1 MEEAKYSANVRANLR
16 GYDVQITARSDGE
29 DDLIELVVAMVENLD
44 RIGAMPERRW
54 ENGKTNG
61 NGHQEP
67 AAAPK
72 AAPAAAPTVKP
83 EAKPQAAPAPMPVP
97 KAEAKPVPKPA
108 PAPKPAAKAPICA
121 VCEAG
126 KGKIEL
132 IQWADKTTGEMKQAW
147 KCQTCNT
154 WHREPR

>member
-67 AAAPK
+67 AAVTQA
-72 AAPAAAPTVKP
+72 KP
-83 EAKPQAAPAPMPVP
+83 E
-97 KAEAKPVPKPA
+97 PKPA
-108 PAPKPAAKAPICA
+108 PAPAPAAKPQEKPAPKAEVKQAPAPKAAAKVPICA

-132 IQWADKTTGEMKQAW
+132 IKWSDKETGEMKQAW

>member
-54 ENGKTNG
+54 ENGKANG

-67 AAAPK
+67 AAVTQAKPEPKPAPAPAAKPQEKPAPK
-72 AAPAAAPTVKP
+72 AEVK
-83 EAKPQAAPAPMPVP
+83 Q
-97 KAEAKPVPKPA
+97 A
-108 PAPKPAAKAPICA
+108 PAPKPAAKVPICA

-132 IQWADKTTGEMKQAW
+132 IKWSDKETGEMKQAW

>member
-1 MEEAKYSANVRANLR
+1 MEEAKYSANVRANLK

-54 ENGKTNG
+54 ENGKANG

-67 AAAPK
+67 AAVTQAKPEPK
-72 AAPAAAPTVKP
+72 AIP
-83 EAKPQAAPAPMPVP
+83 PQPILPQKDAPVP

-108 PAPKPAAKAPICA
+108 PAPMCA
-121 VCEAG
+121 VCEPG
-126 KGKIEL
+126 KGNVEL
-132 IQWADKTTGEMKQAW
+132 IKWADKTTGEMKQAW

>member
-54 ENGKTNG
+54 ENGKANG

-72 AAPAAAPTVKP
+72 A
-83 EAKPQAAPAPMPVP
+83 EAKPQAAPAAV
-97 KAEAKPVPKPA
+97 PVPKPA
-108 PAPKPAAKAPICA
+108 PAVKAEVKPQEKPAPKPAAKVPICA

-132 IQWADKTTGEMKQAW
+132 IKWSDKETGEMKQAW

>member
-67 AAAPK
+67 AAVTQA
-72 AAPAAAPTVKP
+72 KP
-83 EAKPQAAPAPMPVP
+83 EAKPAPAPAP
-97 KAEAKPVPKPA
+97 KAEVKPQPIPPQRDAKPQEK
-108 PAPKPAAKAPICA
+108 PAPKPAAKVPICA

-132 IQWADKTTGEMKQAW
+132 IKWSDKETGEMKQAW

>member
-54 ENGKTNG
+54 ENGKANG

-67 AAAPK
+67 AAVTQA
-72 AAPAAAPTVKP
+72 KP
-83 EAKPQAAPAPMPVP
+83 EPKPAPAPRPPSPVSGP
-97 KAEAKPVPKPA
+97 APSAA
-108 PAPKPAAKAPICA
+108 PAPKPAAKVPICA

-132 IQWADKTTGEMKQAW
+132 IKWSDKETGEMKQAW

>member
-54 ENGKTNG
+54 ENGKANG
-61 NGHQEP
+61 TGPQEP
-67 AAAPK
+67 AAVTQA
-72 AAPAAAPTVKP
+72 KP
-83 EAKPQAAPAPMPVP
+83 EAKPAPAPAP
-97 KAEAKPVPKPA
+97 KVEVKQA
-108 PAPKPAAKAPICA
+108 PAPKPAAKVPICA

-132 IQWADKTTGEMKQAW
+132 IKWSDKETGEMKQAW

>member
-54 ENGKTNG
+54 ENGKANG

-67 AAAPK
+67 AAVTQA
-72 AAPAAAPTVKP
+72 KP
-83 EAKPQAAPAPMPVP
+83 EAKAA
-97 KAEAKPVPKPA
+97 
-108 PAPKPAAKAPICA
+108 
-121 VCEAG
+121 
-126 KGKIEL
+126 
-132 IQWADKTTGEMKQAW
+132 
-147 KCQTCNT
+147 
-154 WHREPR
+154 